1 MNALRGLAW
10 LLVLQLVGEVLARA
24 FSLPLPGP
32 VIGMLLLMPALGWRP
47 LREPVT
53 EVARFLLAHLSLL
66 FVPVG
71 VGVITH
77 LDVLQHYGL
86 KLAMVIVLSTWFGL
100 IVSALTLRVLMR
112 HAPPSED
119 DPEPPGE
126 FTESSV
132 AAAEG
137 QPTQEP
143 GHA

>member
-1 MNALRGLAW
+1 MRPLQGLAF
-10 LLVLQLVGEVLARA
+10 LLLMQSGGEALSH
-24 FSLPLPGP
+24 FLKLPVPGP
-32 VIGMLLLMPALGWRP
+32 VVGMVLLLLALRWSPVQAAVAPAAG
-47 LREPVT
+47 
-53 EVARFLLAHLSLL
+53 FLLSHLSLL

-71 VGVITH
+71 VGVVTH

-126 FTESSV
+126 FTETSV